1 MTQVIESTNEIEQ
14 RSHALRTGSR
24 TLLAMFTRRWIL
36 ATLIVVAAVA
46 VMVRLGI
53 WQLDRLEK
61 RRAFNTR
68 VSTQLA
74 QPTLLLDQSGLDLNL
89 GEMEYRSVVVQG
101 EYDLSHEVALRNQAW
116 DNQLGVHLLTPL
128 KISGTNKYILVNR
141 GWAPTE
147 NFQYDDW
154 SEYSEPGLVEVH
166 GMLRATEDTPDYG
179 RRSDPIPLP
188 GEEPLLV
195 WNFAN
200 AEQIAKQVPYELLP
214 MAYVQQ
220 APDAS
225 WTELPYRSLPDL
237 ELTEGP
243 HFGYALQ
250 WFTFAIVLGLGY
262 PIFIHRRM
270 NKRK

>member
-1 MTQVIESTNEIEQ
+1 MTQAIDSSKDIEQ
-14 RSHALRTGSR
+14 HDHVLRMGGSA
-24 TLLAMFTRRWIL
+24 LLAMLTRRWIL
-36 ATLIVVAAVA
+36 ATLIAIIAIA

-68 VSTQLA
+68 VSAQLA
-74 QPTLLLDQSGLDLNL
+74 QPTLTIDQSGLDLDL
-89 GEMEYRSVVVQG
+89 GEMEYRSVIVRG
-101 EYDLSHEVALRNQAW
+101 EYDLSHEVTLRNQAW
-116 DNQLGVHLLTPL
+116 DNRLGVHLLTPL
-128 KISGTNKYILVNR
+128 KISGTDTYILVNR

-154 SEYSEPGLVEVH
+154 PEYSEPGLVEVR
-166 GMLRATEDTPDYG
+166 GMLRASQDTPDYG
-179 RRSDPIPLP
+179 RRTDPIPLP

-200 AEQIAKQVPYELLP
+200 AEQIAEQVPYKLLP

-225 WTELPYRSLPDL
+225 WTELPYRSLPEL

>member
-1 MTQVIESTNEIEQ
+1 MTQAIDSSKDIEYSD
-14 RSHALRTGSR
+14 HALRMGGVA
-24 TLLAMFTRRWIL
+24 LLARFTRRWIL
-36 ATLIVVAAVA
+36 ATFIVIAAIA

-74 QPTLLLDQSGLDLNL
+74 QPSLILDQSGLDLDL
-89 GEMEYRSVVVQG
+89 GEMEYRSVVVYG

-128 KISGTNKYILVNR
+128 KISGTDTYILVNR
-141 GWAPTE
+141 GWVPTE

-154 SEYSEPGLVEVH
+154 SEYSEPGLMEVH
-166 GMLRATEDTPDYG
+166 GMLRASQDTPDYG
-179 RRSDPIPLP
+179 RRTDPIPLP

-200 AEQIAKQVPYELLP
+200 AEQIANQVPYDLLP

-220 APDAS
+220 APDTS
-225 WTELPYRSLPDL
+225 WTDLPYRSLPDL

-262 PIFIHRRM
+262 PIFIHHRM
-270 NKRK
+270 NKQK